1 MVCQNSKLKLQ
12 GEMDMLKNKENYLFV
27 MLTLAIVSLIVTV
40 AIGLLFYQ
48 NVSQTD
54 TPDGSVLTT
63 KEAMLDYINEKY
75 SCDAEFVSFESEENS
90 NRYNMTVKI
99 GDYTVNIVATVING
113 KLTYKDDYA
122 NQVLATPYN
131 AEINKYFTDNSIKA
145 VAYTEIEDVNGSL
158 DEIISTDGNKE
169 ERDTL
174 LGSVTASNYV
184 FVQGIQTQDD
194 LKKVAENY
202 ANWYQPNLKNSSNV
216 TRFYLVDNITSIT
229 DYKEFKKG
237 VSDENR
243 VMCVITVDGTIDVV
257 AM

>member
-1 MVCQNSKLKLQ
+1 MVCQNSNLKLQ
-12 GEMDMLKNKENYLFV
+12 GEMDMLKNKKKIYLV
-27 MLTLAIVSLIVTV
+27 MLIIAVISLTV
-40 AIGLLFYQ
+40 AVGLLIHQ

-169 ERDTL
+169 DRDTL
-174 LGSVTASNYV
+174 LSSVTASNYV
-184 FVQGIQTQDD
+184 FVSGIKTQDE
-194 LKKVAENY
+194 LKAIAEKY
-202 ANWYQPNLKNSSNV
+202 AEWYKPQLSDSSNV
-216 TRFYLVDNITSIT
+216 TRFYMVDNITSIT
-229 DYKEFKKG
+229 DYKEFKKSI
-237 VSDENR
+237 SDENR
-243 VMCVITVDGTIDVV
+243 VMCVITADGTIDVV